1 MSDWSAEKMLE
12 LGHRHAR
19 LEAERQLEPL
29 METLVQDAIYEFHPM
44 GLAMR
49 GSANVR
55 RYYEQ
60 LLGRFM
66 TWVRGYELLDEWAN
80 EHSVAQEYDIQ
91 LQVDGGPLETHRVIG
106 ILFQQPGTALLG
118 GERVYGGERIVRLM
132 VGELYDELEPLR

>member
-1 MSDWSAEKMLE
+1 MSDWSPERMLE

-29 METLVQDAIYEFHPM
+29 MQTLVPDAVYEFHPM

-49 GSANVR
+49 GNANVR

-91 LQVDGGPLETHRVIG
+91 VQVDTGRLETHRVVG
-106 ILFQQPGTALLG
+106 ILFRAPGTELLG

-132 VGELYDELEPLR
+132 TGELYDELGPLQ